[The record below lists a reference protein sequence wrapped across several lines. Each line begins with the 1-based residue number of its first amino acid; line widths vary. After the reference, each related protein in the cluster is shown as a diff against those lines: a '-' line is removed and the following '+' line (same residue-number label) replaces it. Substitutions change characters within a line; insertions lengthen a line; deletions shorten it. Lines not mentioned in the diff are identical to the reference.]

1 MCFSTTASF
10 GASAILA
17 VAGFISVKKVVKRE
31 QIMFASIPIIF
42 SIQQFTEGFV
52 WIALKDPHYSDWHSI
67 PVIIFLVVAQIVWP
81 VWVPLSILLI
91 EKNEKRKKV
100 LKLLVVLGSLLALF
114 LAYRILYSSVSAA
127 ITPYHIQ
134 YEIDFPYRQYFAII
148 FSAYFL
154 TTIVSPFIS
163 SGKRMI
169 SLGLLNLTS
178 LIITMIFFEDYI
190 ISVWCFFSA
199 LISWN
204 VILVMKDL
212 EVKHQL
218 VTLPNAAAI

>member
-1 MCFSTTASF
+1 
-10 GASAILA
+10 
-17 VAGFISVKKVVKRE
+17 
-31 QIMFASIPIIF
+31 
-42 SIQQFTEGFV
+42 
-52 WIALKDPHYSDWHSI
+52 
-67 PVIIFLVVAQIVWP
+67 
-81 VWVPLSILLI
+81 
-91 EKNEKRKKV
+91 
-100 LKLLVVLGSLLALF
+100 
-114 LAYRILYSSVSAA
+114 
-127 ITPYHIQ
+127 
-134 YEIDFPYRQYFAII
+134 
-148 FSAYFL
+148 
-154 TTIVSPFIS
+154 
-163 SGKRMI
+163 MI

>member
-17 VAGFISVKKVVKRE
+17 VAGVVSIKKVVKPE

-52 WIALKDPHYSDWHSI
+52 WIALKDPNNNEWLNI
-67 PVIIFLVVAQIVWP
+67 PVLIFLGLAQIIWP
-81 VWVPLSILLI
+81 VWVPLSMMLI
-91 EKNEKRKKV
+91 EKNDTRKKV
-100 LKLLVVLGSLLALF
+100 LKLFFVIGSLLSIF
-114 LAYRILYSSVSAA
+114 LTYRILFSSVSAA
-127 ITPYHIQ
+127 ITPYHIH
-134 YEIDFPYRQYFAII
+134 YDINFPHRQYLTII
-148 FSAYFL
+148 AASYFL
-154 TTIVSPFIS
+154 VTIVSPFIS
-163 SGKRMI
+163 SAKRMI
-169 SLGLLNLTS
+169 NLGLLNFAS
-178 LIITMIFFEDYI
+178 FIITVIFFEDYI

-212 EVKHQL
+212 EAKNQPVA
-218 VTLPNAAAI
+218 LPSAAI